1 MPSVEYKFNSFR
13 EKKVRDKYLLTTYNG
28 DWIALDK
35 NEYIKLKTKNID
47 DNLFQKL
54 EEKSMIVTTNNK
66 NKIIEKY
73 KKKKPQL
80 FQGTSLHI
88 VVVTLR
94 CNEQCVYC
102 HAASAPVNRKEL
114 DMSLETAKKTV
125 DFIFQSPSDAITI
138 EFQGGEP
145 LLNYSVIKETIKYAR
160 EKNKKIKKDLRFT
173 VVTNLS
179 LMTDDIYK
187 FFLEQDV
194 LGLCTSLDGP
204 KHIHDHNR
212 PMVGGSSYDLTV
224 KWIKKIKA
232 DKRIDLNG
240 LMSTTRHSL
249 PYAKE
254 IVDEYRK
261 LGFKRLWFRMLNN
274 LGAATAQWKK
284 ISYTPEDYLTFW
296 KQGIDYVFSKEDIV
310 ELSSNIILR
319 KILTDKD
326 PMYIDLMS
334 PCGAAIAQMAYHY
347 NGDIYSCDEARM
359 LKDDLFR
366 LGNVF
371 ENTYNEVLTS
381 PKTCNLISASVNDTY
396 MCNSCSFQPYCGLC
410 PVCNYAYT
418 GNLVPNLSTDFRCKV
433 LMGQFNYLFDKII
446 CDPTFKPII
455 KQRTRKL
462 IR

>member
-125 DFIFQSPSDAITI
+125 DFIFQSPAKAINI

-145 LLNYSVIKETIKYAR
+145 LLNTPVIKEIIKYSK
-160 EKNKKIKKDLRFT
+160 EKNKIAKKTLHFSL
-173 VVTNLS
+173 VTNLS
-179 LMTDDIYK
+179 LMTEDLLKYFKDQ
-187 FFLEQDV
+187 EV

-204 KHIHDHNR
+204 KQIHDKNR
-212 PMVGGSSYDLTV
+212 PMVGKSSYDLTV
-224 KWIKKIKA
+224 KWIKRINA
-232 DKRIDLNG
+232 DKKINLNG
-240 LMSTTRHSL
+240 LMSTTRYSL

-261 LGFKRLWFRMLNN
+261 LGFKRIWFRLLNN
-274 LGAATAQWKK
+274 LGAASAQWKK
-284 ISYTPEDYLTFW
+284 ISYTPEEYLEFW
-296 KQGIDYVFSKEDIV
+296 KQGVDYSFSKKDIV
-310 ELSSNIILR
+310 EMSSQIMLK
-319 KILTDKD
+319 KILSDED
-326 PMYIDLMS
+326 PMYLDLMS
-334 PCGAAIAQMAYHY
+334 PCGAAIGQMAYNY
-347 NGDIYSCDEARM
+347 SGDIFSCDEARM
-359 LKDDLFR
+359 LKDDLFK
-366 LGNVF
+366 LGNVY
-371 ENTYNEVLTS
+371 ENNYKEILTS
-381 PKTCNLISASVNDTY
+381 AKTCNLISASVNDTY

-410 PVCNYAYT
+410 PVCNYAYSGT
-418 GNLVPNLSTDFRCKV
+418 LVPQLSTDFRCNV
-433 LMGQFNYLFDKII
+433 LMGQFNYLFE
-446 CDPTFKPII
+446 
-455 KQRTRKL
+455 KL
-462 IR
+462 VTEPNFNPL